1 MNQRKFVFA
10 ILLSVLLLFA
20 LSVVAQEQAPPSGQ
34 EQQQPRRPMMQT
46 PQERLDNLAK
56 ELNLTDDQ
64 KAKIKPIL
72 EDEHKQ
78 MQALRSD
85 TSMSPED
92 RRAKMMQVRDKMN
105 DSIKAVLDKDQQKK
119 YDEMMTKMRGPRGGP
134 RPPQ

>member
-1 MNQRKFVFA
+1 MNQWRVILA
-10 ILLSVLLLFA
+10 IALSVLLLFA
-20 LSVVAQEQAPPSGQ
+20 LNVVAQEQAPPSGQ

-72 EDEHKQ
+72 EDEQKQ
-78 MQALRSD
+78 IETMRAD
-85 TSMSPED
+85 TSMAPAD
-92 RRAKMMQVRDKMN
+92 RRTKMMEIRNKTN

-119 YDEMMTKMRGPRGGP
+119 YEDMMTRMRERRGER